1 MNDLPDSASPAGT
14 NNPTNPTNTP
24 IIQSGTDVG
33 SIGKEIEGG
42 VGLSEAGLHDVSG
55 QEMELPKEVAAVGV
69 KVQPTTV
76 TIPQPVAQMGVISA
90 GTNVPAQPAPAVAL
104 PLTDDQIAV
113 GLKASI
119 TSSIR
124 WLAEWCVLRLKQLHK
139 KIIKSP

>member
-14 NNPTNPTNTP
+14 NNPTNTP
-24 IIQSGTDVG
+24 IIQSGTGVG
-33 SIGKEIEGG
+33 SISKEIEGG

-90 GTNVPAQPAPAVAL
+90 GTNVPAAPAVAL

>member
-14 NNPTNPTNTP
+14 NNPTNTP
-24 IIQSGTDVG
+24 IIQSGTGVG
-33 SIGKEIEGG
+33 SISKEIEGG

-90 GTNVPAQPAPAVAL
+90 GTNVPAQPAATVM

-113 GLKASI
+113 GLKQSI
-119 TSSIR
+119 TTSLR
-124 WLAEWCVLRLKQLHK
+124 WLAEWCVRRLKQLHK
-139 KIIKSP
+139 KITKSP

>member
-1 MNDLPDSASPAGT
+1 MNDLPDPASPAGT

-24 IIQSGTDVG
+24 IIQSGTGVG
-33 SIGKEIEGG
+33 SISKEIEGG

-90 GTNVPAQPAPAVAL
+90 GTNVPAQPAATVM

-113 GLKASI
+113 GLKQSI
-119 TSSIR
+119 TTSLR
-124 WLAEWCVLRLKQLHK
+124 WLAEWCVRRLKQLHK
-139 KIIKSP
+139 KITKSP

>member
-14 NNPTNPTNTP
+14 NNPTNTP
-24 IIQSGTDVG
+24 IIQSGTGVG
-33 SIGKEIEGG
+33 SISKEIEGG